1 MATNVTPQ
9 EIAKKLHSLPG
20 RGCIVVTGSGIQA
33 ISDLFS
39 EPGASRTILE
49 AQVPYSR
56 KALHEFVGEPTEQH
70 VSALEAQL
78 MARAALKRA
87 EHLAEGD
94 DGDPQRY
101 PGFDDFYE
109 GLDTKLSKD
118 DVRRWTRYEVRDQI
132 SDLRGAV
139 YPGQRALGDAQEDAQ
154 LQEAIRVLMKAE
166 GRDIRDVTALK
177 NVFKID
183 FDGKKT
189 AKAAESSK

>member
-94 DGDPQRY
+94 DGDQPLFGVGCTAAVATDR
-101 PGFDDFYE
+101 
-109 GLDTKLSKD
+109 
-118 DVRRWTRYEVRDQI
+118 VRRGEDRAHIAWATSTASGGASIWFDKQVRTRAD
-132 SDLRGAV
+132 
-139 YPGQRALGDAQEDAQ
+139 EDAIVSAVV
-154 LQEAIRVLMKAE
+154 LNSIAEALDIEERLEIDVLE
-166 GRDIRDVTALK
+166 TERFDE
-177 NVFKID
+177 ID
-183 FDGKKT
+183 
-189 AKAAESSK
+189 